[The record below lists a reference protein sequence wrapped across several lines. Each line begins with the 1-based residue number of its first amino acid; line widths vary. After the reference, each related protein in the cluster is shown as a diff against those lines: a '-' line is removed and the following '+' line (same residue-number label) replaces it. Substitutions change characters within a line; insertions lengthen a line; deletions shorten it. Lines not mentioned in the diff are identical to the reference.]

1 MSASVQR
8 KLQQAHQHL
17 QNGNAAAAAASC
29 EDVLQRAPRNPDAL
43 WLLGAARLM
52 AGRADEAAS
61 LLERVVLAAPDHGA
75 ALEQLGV
82 AHLIRA
88 DYAAAEKA
96 LRAAKAL
103 RGAPASVHVRLGL
116 ALFHQGKHADAID
129 ALRRALELDPLL
141 VEAHAALG
149 RAYGAQGNWS
159 EAQRAFEAIL
169 ARAPDDAD
177 TLYNLG
183 IVSFEQG
190 DAAAACSW
198 FERCLSRAPGH
209 IEARERLAAAY
220 LILGRIAQASAE
232 LRRIVDAQPA
242 NFQAICSLAEASFQS
257 GALDDA
263 VAFGRRALALD
274 PAQSRP
280 YSLIA
285 QAHHVRGE
293 LDLAVDA
300 LEEGFARTH
309 ADPLLGTLVHLTHR
323 QCDWSRWSS
332 AWAVMQARLGESAH
346 LGSPLWLL
354 SENTTPEQQ
363 LSYTQRWV
371 AQNYPAP
378 RPETP
383 LDMPR
388 RERTRERIRI
398 GYYSGDFHQHPVPCL
413 AVETFELHDRSRFEV
428 FAYSYGPDDGS
439 ALRRRLENAFEHFVD
454 VAWDPDDVVEKRMR
468 EDDLDILIDLKGY
481 TAGDRLAVMAR
492 RPCALQVEW
501 LGYPGPMGAPFIDYV
516 IADEIVIPP
525 GAERHY
531 SERVVRLPHC
541 YQANDRK
548 RPSPAP
554 RPRAQYGLP
563 EDGFVFCCFNQTAKI
578 TPDVFER
585 WMALLRAVPM
595 SVLWLLEDNRWAN
608 ANLKSA
614 AQASGIDADR
624 VIIAPRLPVVEHLAR
639 YRAADLALDTFPY
652 TSHTT
657 GSDALWSGCP
667 LVALRGET
675 FAARVSASLLT
686 HCGVPELITDSLDRY
701 QALAYALA
709 TDPARLQALRVRL
722 SAARESAPLFDS
734 AAFTRDL
741 ESLYVRLLRAR

>member
-96 LRAAKAL
+96 LRAASAL
-103 RGAPASVHVRLGL
+103 RGAPASVLVRLGL
-116 ALFHQGKHADAID
+116 ALLHQGQHADAIE
-129 ALRRALELDPLL
+129 ALERALKLDASL
-141 VEAHAALG
+141 VDAYGALG

-159 EAQRAFEAIL
+159 EAQRAFETVL
-169 ARAPDDAD
+169 SRAPDDPD

-183 IVSFEQG
+183 IVSFERG
-190 DAAAACSW
+190 DAAAACAW
-198 FERCLSRAPGH
+198 FERCLAKAPAH
-209 IEARERLAAAY
+209 IDARERLAAAY
-220 LILGRIAQASAE
+220 LAVGRFAQATAE

-242 NFQAICSLAEASFQS
+242 NFQAICSLAEATFQS
-257 GALDDA
+257 GALDEALD
-263 VAFGRRALALD
+263 FGRRALALD
-274 PAQSRP
+274 PAQSRA

-300 LEEGFARTH
+300 LEEGFARTR
-309 ADPLLGTLVHLTHR
+309 ADSLLGTLVHLTHR
-323 QCDWSRWSS
+323 QCDWARWSS
-332 AWAVMQARLGESAH
+332 AWAVMHARLAESAQ

-378 RPETP
+378 RPEGPAATA
-383 LDMPR
+383 R
-388 RERTRERIRI
+388 RDRIRI

-454 VAWDPDDVVEKRMR
+454 VAWEPDDVVEQRLR
-468 EDDLDILIDLKGY
+468 DDDLDILIDLKGY

-525 GAERHY
+525 GTERHY

-541 YQANDRK
+541 YQANDRQ
-548 RPSPAP
+548 RASPEP
-554 RPRAQYGLP
+554 LPRAQYGLP
-563 EDGFVFCCFNQTAKI
+563 DDGFVFCCFNQTAKI

-595 SVLWLLEDNRWAN
+595 SVLWLLEDNRWAS

-614 AQASGIDADR
+614 AQAAGVDADR
-624 VIIAPRLPVVEHLAR
+624 VVIAPRLPVVEHLAR

-667 LVALRGET
+667 LVALRGDT

-686 HCGVPELITDSLDRY
+686 HCGLPELITDSLDRY
-701 QALAYALA
+701 EQLAHAIA
-709 TDPARLQALRVRL
+709 TDPARLQALRARL
-722 SAARESAPLFDS
+722 GAARESAPLFDS

-741 ESLYVRLLRAR
+741 EALYVRLLSAR